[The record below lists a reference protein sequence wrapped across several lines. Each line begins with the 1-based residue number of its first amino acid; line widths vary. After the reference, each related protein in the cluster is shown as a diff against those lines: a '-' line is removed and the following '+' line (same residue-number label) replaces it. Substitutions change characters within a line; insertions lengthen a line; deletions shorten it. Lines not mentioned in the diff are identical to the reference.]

1 MSDLFNEVMSEL
13 DWDSEISHDNEFT
26 ILPEGDY
33 TFTVKKFE
41 RARHNGS
48 AKLPPCNKAVL
59 TLEVTDG
66 VKKTTIE
73 HNLFLHQKTE
83 GMLCEFFTAIGQRKH
98 GEKLRMNWPAVMG
111 ATGRC
116 KVYVDKW
123 QGKDGQPKESN
134 KIKKFITSASET
146 ASSAPTASAA
156 PTAGGWNP
164 GKF

>member
-13 DWDSEISHDNEFT
+13 DWDSEISRDSEFVL
-26 ILPEGDY
+26 LPEGEYD
-33 TFTVKKFE
+33 FVVMKFE

-48 AKLPPCNKAVL
+48 AKLPACPKAII

-66 VKKTTIE
+66 KNKATIE

-98 GEKLRMNWPAVMG
+98 GETLKMNWTAVMG
-111 ATGRC
+111 AKGRC

-134 KIKKFITSASET
+134 KVRKFITPKATTTNATTTTT
-146 ASSAPTASAA
+146 APA
-156 PTAGGWNP
+156 AGGWNP
-164 GKF
+164 GQF

>member
-13 DWDSEISHDNEFT
+13 DWDSEISHDSEFT
-26 ILPEGDY
+26 LLPEGEYD
-33 TFTVKKFE
+33 FTVKKFE

-48 AKLPPCNKAVL
+48 DKLPACNKAVL

-66 VKKTTIE
+66 KNKATIE

-83 GMLCEFFTAIGQRKH
+83 GFLCEFFTCIGQRKH
-98 GEKLRMNWPAVMG
+98 GETLKMNWPAVMG
-111 ATGRC
+111 AKGRC

-134 KIKKFITSASET
+134 KIRKFL
-146 ASSAPTASAA
+146 APKADATPATPAK
-156 PTAGGWNP
+156 TWNE
-164 GKF
+164 GTF